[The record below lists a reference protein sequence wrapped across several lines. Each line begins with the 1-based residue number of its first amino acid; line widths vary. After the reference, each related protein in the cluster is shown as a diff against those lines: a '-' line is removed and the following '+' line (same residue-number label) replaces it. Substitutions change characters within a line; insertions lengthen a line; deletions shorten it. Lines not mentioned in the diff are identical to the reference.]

1 MASYRIISAD
11 NQLYE
16 SADLWASRV
25 EPKFRDR
32 VMLRA
37 ALAAFA
43 MAFIIVGASPARA
56 QKFPAKPFVADINLT
71 DNSKKAVGPGVGTLG
86 VTSLT
91 ISNFSSLLETL
102 FIFAPVLSGASCS
115 ASVTGGGGAGD
126 ALGAGTEKD
135 APTHVSDAVGLQQ
148 DQRSKLPCRRSHDVS
163 ERRLRPVLSERVF
176 PMTTSKIATHVQRSA
191 WWCARPAGAVI
202 CLRAFP
208 VRATAQAEYSAFNRD
223 RGKLRGARS
232 IWAGRYHK

>member
-115 ASVTGGGGAGD
+115 ASVTGGGEPAM
-126 ALGAGTEKD
+126 LLELEPKKTLQLTF
-135 APTHVSDAVGLQQ
+135 PTPLVFNKISGVSCLAAEV
-148 DQRSKLPCRRSHDVS
+148 
-163 ERRLRPVLSERVF
+163 
-176 PMTTSKIATHVQRSA
+176 TTSLNGGS
-191 WWCARPAGAVI
+191 
-202 CLRAFP
+202 
-208 VRATAQAEYSAFNRD
+208 VRFLVNGFSQ
-223 RGKLRGARS
+223 
-232 IWAGRYHK
+232 